1 MFITQCYKYKYNG
14 TVYVGGQVPEGATI
28 LETMDILNAEDGY
41 ELVRKS
47 DGEKVGA
54 NIWLHDGD
62 VQENYE
68 EVEIEEPEDYD
79 EIKDISYID
88 IEKQEEE

>member
-1 MFITQCYKYKYNG
+1 MYMTQMYKYEKDG
-14 TVYVGGQVPEGATI
+14 IIYVAGEVPQDATI
-28 LETMDILNAEDGY
+28 LETMDILNADDGY

-47 DGEKVGA
+47 DGENVGV

-68 EVEIEEPEDYD
+68 EVEIEEPE
-79 EIKDISYID
+79 E
-88 IEKQEEE
+88 